1 MLKWP
6 EAQPGWKKWLGLSAC
21 VIALDQWTKIALV
34 QYFEW
39 HSPVIVLTDWFN
51 LVLAY
56 NRGAAFSLLAEGSEL
71 PRILFSALALI
82 ASGLLIAALRTQA
95 QFTITSTALA
105 LILGGAIGNLIDRI
119 RIGAVVDFIQW
130 HWNDVYYWP
139 AFNIAD
145 SAITVGAVLLVIVSL
160 RTSGARE

>member
-6 EAQPGWKKWLGLSAC
+6 EAQSGWKKWLGLSAC

-34 QYFEW
+34 QYFEL
-39 HSPVIVLTDWFN
+39 HPPLIVLTDWFN

-95 QFTITSTALA
+95 QYAITSTALA

-130 HWNDVYYWP
+130 HWKDVYYWP